1 MISFAVVGVGS
12 MGRNHA
18 RVLQSMPGVH
28 LAALVEPNEAIGR
41 EVARLHGGTLHASLA
56 SLLAGDL
63 PTAAIVA
70 VPTQEHFATARALI
84 ERGVHVL
91 VEKPIT
97 ATEEEGVALTQL
109 AADRGVVL
117 GVGHVERFN
126 PAVLALKAHLAKGA
140 LGRVFQVRAT
150 RIGPF
155 PARIRDVGVAL
166 DLATHDIDLMRWLL
180 GAEVVR
186 VYAESKREVHTS
198 NDDLVSAL
206 LRFADASGS
215 EGVLG
220 TLEVNWLTPTKC
232 RELTVTGERGMFRVD
247 YLTQDL
253 SFFENASAP
262 IAAGWP
268 EMSVLRGV
276 SEGTMTR
283 FQVPKKEPLRA
294 ELEAF
299 VAGIGGD
306 RSGIVSGQDG
316 VRALRVARALT
327 ESSRTKQTVVP

>member
-1 MISFAVVGVGS
+1 MTTFAVIGAGA

-18 RVLQSMPGVH
+18 RVLQSMPGVR
-28 LAALVEPNEAIGR
+28 LVALVEPNETVAR
-41 EVARLHGGTLHASLA
+41 DVARLHGGIVYPSVAAMLKTEKP
-56 SLLAGDL
+56 D
-63 PTAAIVA
+63 AAIVA

-84 ERGVHVL
+84 EHGVHVL
-91 VEKPIT
+91 IEKPIA
-97 ATEEEGVALTQL
+97 ATEEEGNALTRL
-109 AADRGVVL
+109 AEEKKVVL
-117 GVGHVERFN
+117 AVGHVERFN
-126 PAVLALKAHLAKGA
+126 PAVVALKAHLAKGA

-166 DLATHDIDLMRWLL
+166 DLATHDIDVMRWLL
-180 GAEVVR
+180 GADVVR
-186 VYAESKREVHTS
+186 VYAESKREIHTS
-198 NDDLVSAL
+198 NEDLVSAL
-206 LRFADASGS
+206 LRFSDDT
-215 EGVLG
+215 VG

-232 RELTVTGERGMFRVD
+232 REITVTGDRGMFRVD

-262 IAAGWP
+262 LSGWP

-299 VAGIGGD
+299 VAAIAGD
-306 RSGIVSGQDG
+306 ASGIVPGADG
-316 VRALRVARALT
+316 VRALRIAQALT
-327 ESSRTKQTVVP
+327 ASSRDRQTVVP